1 MVQTRV
7 RTPHMKLNA
16 FRLSFWGGDT
26 AQNNCED
33 VHTRVGT
40 PHKNMYSNVLT
51 RVGTP
56 HNFSRKKLMWSGGW
70 LGGWLV
76 AGGWNSMI
84 ILPLCGSILQAETC
98 KILSLAENPR
108 WSRVW
113 QYCVSTL
120 YCVLT
125 LLLPTF

>member
-70 LGGWLV
+70 GV
-76 AGGWNSMI
+76 AGGWTSMI
-84 ILPLCGSILQAETC
+84 ILPLRGSILQAETC

-108 WSRVW
+108 WSQGW
-113 QYCVSTL
+113 QLVYSNRTI
-120 YCVLT
+120 
-125 LLLPTF
+125 